1 METLIAYGLFLVI
14 GLILGV
20 IGGGGSIL
28 SVPVLV
34 YILHYPVQTATA
46 YSLFI
51 VGLTALIGGAA
62 YFRRGDVCFESLMQ
76 FAIPS
81 LVSVFLV
88 RKYLIPN
95 LPEVFFNVG
104 DFIVSKQVFIM
115 ILFSILVVFSSLSMI
130 RKQDRNDRVDAMWD
144 EFSKSPL
151 RIYFVIFIAI
161 LVGLITGFVGAGGG
175 FIIIPVL
182 IFFIRVPIKKSIGT
196 SLSII
201 AINSLIGFVGNLGII
216 EVDWKFLLTV
226 SVLCI
231 IGILVGNSFSMKLT
245 PTKLKPAFGWFTLIV
260 SIFVVLKEIIKF

>member
-161 LVGLITGFVGAGGG
+161 LVGLITGF
-175 FIIIPVL
+175 FS
-182 IFFIRVPIKKSIGT
+182 F
-196 SLSII
+196 
-201 AINSLIGFVGNLGII
+201 
-216 EVDWKFLLTV
+216 ETV
-226 SVLCI
+226 S
-231 IGILVGNSFSMKLT
+231 SD
-245 PTKLKPAFGWFTLIV
+245 W
-260 SIFVVLKEIIKF
+260 